1 MFDRS
6 DGVSPFLLLDG
17 HGSSF
22 DLTFLEYI
30 NDPTTKGNVCI
41 GVPYGTSY
49 WQVGDSTEQ
58 NGYFKM
64 AITRHKRNLLQKK
77 ESRRAAFAIE
87 GEDVFDLV
95 AQAWDESFARI
106 SSNQK
111 AIAERGW
118 TSLNYNC
125 LASAC

>member
-1 MFDRS
+1 MLSTIDALGVFDRS

-17 HGSSF
+17 HESSF
-22 DLTFLEYI
+22 DLTFLECI

-41 GVPYGTSY
+41 RVPYGASY

-64 AITRHKRNLLQKK
+64 ALTRHKRNLLQKK

-87 GEDVFDLV
+87 KDNVFDLV
-95 AQAWDESFARI
+95 AQAWDESFAR
-106 SSNQK
+106 
-111 AIAERGW
+111 
-118 TSLNYNC
+118 
-125 LASAC
+125 SAQTIKQLRRQDGRL